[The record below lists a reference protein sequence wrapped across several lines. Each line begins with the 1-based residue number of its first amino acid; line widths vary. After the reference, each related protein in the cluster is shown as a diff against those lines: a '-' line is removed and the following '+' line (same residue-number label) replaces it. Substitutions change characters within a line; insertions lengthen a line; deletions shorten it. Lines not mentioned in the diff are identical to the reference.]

1 MLTGKLARVAALL
14 GLVLAVGIVD
24 SLNPSTIAPA
34 LYLAAGAGADA
45 GRGMLAFAAGA
56 FAVYAGGGL
65 VLVLGPGRALL
76 SHRPRPHTVSLL
88 ELCLG
93 AALVAVAGVLWL
105 VRDHVARHAAR
116 NQGKVAE
123 RTPFLLGAAI
133 MAVELPTALPY
144 FAVLAAVADS
154 GRSAAEEILL
164 VLLFNVMFVSPLL
177 AIAAIR
183 ALAGTRGRDVIERT
197 RQRLDRHAGEIAPA
211 LVLAVGVVLMAIGGA
226 GLS

>member
-34 LYLAAGAGADA
+34 LYLAAGAGA
-45 GRGMLAFAAGA
+45 GRSMLAFAAGA

-76 SHRPRPHTVSLL
+76 SHRPRAHTVHLL

-93 AALVAVAGVLWL
+93 AALVAVAAVLWL
-105 VRDHVARHAAR
+105 ARDHVTRHAAR
-116 NQGKVAE
+116 NQGMVAK

-133 MAVELPTALPY
+133 MAAELPTALPY

-154 GRSAAEEILL
+154 GRSAPEEILL
-164 VLLFNVMFVSPLL
+164 VLLFNVMFVAPLL

-183 ALAGTRGRDVIERT
+183 ALAGTRGRAALEHT
-197 RQRLDRHAGEIAPA
+197 RARLDRHAGAIAPA
-211 LVLAVGVVLMAIGGA
+211 LVLAVAVVLLVIGGA
-226 GLS
+226 GL

>member
-14 GLVLAVGIVD
+14 GLVLAVGLVD
-24 SLNPSTIAPA
+24 SLNPSTVAPA
-34 LYLAAGAGADA
+34 LYLAAGAGAGA
-45 GRGMLAFAAGA
+45 GRSMLAFAAGA

-76 SHRPRPHTVSLL
+76 SHRPQPHTVHLL

-93 AALVAVAGVLWL
+93 AALVAVAVVLWL

-116 NQGKVAE
+116 NQGRVTE
-123 RTPFLLGAAI
+123 RAPFLLGAVI
-133 MAVELPTALPY
+133 MAAELPTALPY

-154 GRSAAEEILL
+154 GRSAAEQILL
-164 VLLFNVMFVSPLL
+164 VLLFNVMFVAPLL

-183 ALAGTRGRDVIERT
+183 ALAGTRGRAALERS
-197 RQRLDRHAGEIAPA
+197 RQRLDRHAGVIAPA
-211 LVLAVGVVLMAIGGA
+211 LVLAIAVVLLVIGGA
-226 GLS
+226 GL

>member
-1 MLTGKLARVAALL
+1 MLTGKLASVAALL

-34 LYLAAGAGADA
+34 LYLAAGAGA
-45 GRGMLAFAAGA
+45 GRSMLAFAAGA

-76 SHRPRPHTVSLL
+76 SHRPRAHTVHLL
-88 ELCLG
+88 ELSLG
-93 AALVAVAGVLWL
+93 AALVVVAAILWV
-105 VRDHVARHAAR
+105 VRERVSRHTARNEGLVAR
-116 NQGKVAE
+116 

-144 FAVLAAVADS
+144 FAVLAAVAGS
-154 GRSAAEEILL
+154 GRSAAAEILL
-164 VLLFNVMFVSPLL
+164 VLLFNVVFIAPLL

-183 ALAGTRGRDVIERT
+183 ALAGARGRRALERA
-197 RQRLDRHAGEIAPA
+197 RERLDRRGGVIAPA
-211 LVLAVGVVLMAIGGA
+211 LVLAVAVVLLAIGGA